1 MFFDGELMDEY
12 GWGLR
17 QGIEEYER
25 RQRWNRQPTLRIT
38 GYSDIPCGEHYDERL
53 QAIVDAISSQPW
65 SLFVGSAETIIY
77 KGQKLEEEETVSFD
91 VYRLRNDEEGFTV
104 EFKINTEQPQA
115 NIHVLWFIVDK
126 EQQGAYFKTKRLIGN
141 IKVLFLDLLGCSSM
155 YGRAMWSGN
164 TPTRNKVPMEQDW
177 RYKFRHMGWDSN
189 LQPIYIEGLKALYLR
204 MGWLVLPWDW
214 SNDLSHDVWLPN
226 AGTLEEIRSAYGDAA
241 FEEMTKFSDVNR
253 SKWRRLCR
261 EREGQLSGAEI
272 EERKRYALA
281 ECRRLRNRQKEA
293 GIYV

>member
-25 RQRWNRQPTLRIT
+25 RQRWNRQPTLSIAE
-38 GYSDIPCGEHYDERL
+38 YSDIPCGEHYDERV
-53 QAIVDAISSQPW
+53 QAIIDTISSKPW
-65 SLFVGSAETIIY
+65 SLFAGSAETTIY
-77 KGQKLEEEETVSFD
+77 KGQKLEEEETLRFD
-91 VYRLRNDEEGFTV
+91 VYRLRNGEEGFTV

-126 EQQGAYFKTKRLIGN
+126 EQQGAYFKTKRLIGD
-141 IKVLFLDLLGCSSM
+141 IKALFLDQLGYGSM

-164 TPTRNKVPMEQDW
+164 TPARNKVPMEKDW
-177 RYKFRHMGWDSN
+177 RYQFRFMGWDSN

-204 MGWLVLPWDW
+204 MGWLVPPSDW
-214 SNDLSHDVWLPN
+214 SNDLSHNVWLPHDK
-226 AGTLEEIRSAYGDAA
+226 TLKEIRSAGGDAA
-241 FEEMTKFSDVNR
+241 LEEMTKFSDTNR
-253 SKWRRLCR
+253 SKWRSLCR
-261 EREGQLSGAEI
+261 EREGRLLSAEI
-272 EERKRYALA
+272 EERKRGALA
-281 ECRRLRNRQKEA
+281 ECRRLRNKQKEA